1 MASQNN
7 TPKVRPKVRI
17 PLLIPACV
25 LLTLCAL
32 FTVYCAVWR
41 GDPWRYYLVMAVVL
55 SALSLLGLSLGIN
68 RSFRWNLFIS
78 LALTILSGIILTVCL
93 CWPYHV
99 RGWWLGLCGIAAG
112 LVRLMIDL
120 IRRKKGTLL

>member
-7 TPKVRPKVRI
+7 TPKDRPKVRI

-41 GDPWRYYLVMAVVL
+41 GDLVVTGLMVDGVRY
-55 SALSLLGLSLGIN
+55 
-68 RSFRWNLFIS
+68 
-78 LALTILSGIILTVCL
+78 
-93 CWPYHV
+93 
-99 RGWWLGLCGIAAG
+99 
-112 LVRLMIDL
+112 
-120 IRRKKGTLL
+120 